1 MRKLDH
7 KFPSVALLL
16 VVLLI
21 SSKCIN
27 NVAGREAEDDD
38 YEDEFDG
45 RTDNTEMNEE
55 KKHNSAPLA
64 TDDNGIEITYES
76 PKYDIAN
83 FYFIDHFDD
92 TEMSQ
97 KLWVK
102 SQAKKDDIA
111 EEIAK
116 YDGIWN
122 WEAPQR
128 IVWKD
133 DVGLVLKSKAKHAA
147 IAARLVKPFTF
158 TENKHLVV
166 QYEVTMQEGQ
176 ECGGAYIKLLSADP
190 ESEDLTMFNDK
201 TPYTIMFGPDKC
213 GNDIKMHFIFRHVN
227 PINGSITEKHCR
239 KPKERLE
246 EPFKDKLPHLY
257 RLVVRPDNTYEISVD
272 HKVINIGS
280 LLTDFTPPVNPPST
294 IDDPQDK
301 KPDDWDEREKITDP
315 TAKKPDDWDDDAPP
329 QVPDANAAMPDGW
342 LEDEPEMIPDPS
354 ATIPEDWDF
363 EMDGEWEAPLVDNPI
378 CEKAP
383 GCGTWKAPLIS
394 NPNYKGKWRA
404 PLIKNPN
411 YRGKWTP
418 RKIANPD
425 FFEDLNPYKMTPIAS
440 VGIELWSMSNN
451 ILFDN
456 LIITDDV
463 NVALDYATQ
472 TFDVKRKYIE
482 KKSDSVLNQTKA
494 FFKESPWAW
503 FVIAMIIVLPLTY
516 YCFIYNNKK
525 DGCADAKKTD
535 AIQPDDISNAD
546 GGNGDKNSN
555 SKKKKSDL
563 EVKAADATETNAEN
577 EFPDDESDSKDKDLT
592 ESFEIEDGSEDKDG
606 EESDVDAKK
615 IGAIQP
621 NDIRND
627 GGDGDSSK
635 KKKSDVEAKAAGVIE
650 TDVLDDDT
658 DDKDKESTESFEVGQ
673 GHKGGEEDTTKPR
686 KRRVRKDES

>member
-1 MRKLDH
+1 MRKLDQR
-7 KFPSVALLL
+7 FPSVALLL
-16 VVLLI
+16 VLLLI

-45 RTDNTEMNEE
+45 RTDNTEMNE
-55 KKHNSAPLA
+55 KKQQDSAPLA

-92 TEMSQ
+92 IEMSQ

-116 YDGIWN
+116 YDGVWN

-147 IAARLVKPFTF
+147 IAARLTKPFTF
-158 TENKHLVV
+158 TENKDLVV

-190 ESEDLTMFNDK
+190 ESEDLTKFNDK

-294 IDDPQDK
+294 IDDPEDK

-329 QVPDANAAMPDGW
+329 QIPDANAVMPDGW
-342 LEDEPEMIPDPS
+342 LEDEPEMIPDPA

-463 NVALDYATQ
+463 KVAMDYATQ

-535 AIQPDDISNAD
+535 AIQPDDVSNAG
-546 GGNGDKNSN
+546 GGNGDKNPN

-563 EVKAADATETNAEN
+563 EVKAADATETNARN
-577 EFPDDESDSKDKDLT
+577 EFPDDESDSKDKDST
-592 ESFEIEDGSEDKDG
+592 ESFEMEEGSEDKDG
-606 EESDVDAKK
+606 EESDADAKK
-615 IGAIQP
+615 IGVIQP
-621 NDIRND
+621 NDIRNA

-635 KKKSDVEAKAAGVIE
+635 KKKSDVEVKAAGFAE
-650 TDVLDDDT
+650 TDVLDDDN
-658 DDKDKESTESFEVGQ
+658 DDKDKESTESFEMGQ